1 LIRCTISLKAS
12 QDLNAISDYFVSRNI
27 EAGERL
33 LQEFNQK
40 CVKLLQFPKMGK
52 SYAAIRPW
60 LRGISLDGYII
71 FYQVTEDEIIILRV
85 VNGRQNLEISFD
97 EDLGN

>member
-1 LIRCTISLKAS
+1 LSRCVIALEAS

-27 EAGERL
+27 DAGERL

-40 CVKLLQFPKMGK
+40 CVKLLQFPNMGK

-60 LRGISLDGYII
+60 LRGIPLDGYII
-71 FYQVTEDEIIILRV
+71 FYEVGEDEITILRIV
-85 VNGRQNLEISFD
+85 SGRQNLETLFD
-97 EDLGN
+97 GDLDN

>member
-1 LIRCTISLKAS
+1 LSRCIIALEAS

-27 EAGERL
+27 DAGERL

-40 CVKLLQFPKMGK
+40 CVKLLQFPNMGK

-60 LRGISLDGYII
+60 LRGIPLDGYII
-71 FYQVTEDEIIILRV
+71 FYEVGEDEITILRIV
-85 VNGRQNLEISFD
+85 SGRQNLETLFD
-97 EDLGN
+97 GDLDN

>member
-1 LIRCTISLKAS
+1 LSVCVITLKAS

-40 CVKLLQFPKMGK
+40 CLKLLQFPKMGR
-52 SYAAIRPW
+52 SYAAIRPS
-60 LRGISLDGYII
+60 LRGVPLDGYII
-71 FYQVTEDEIIILRV
+71 IYEVREDEITILRV
-85 VNGRQNLEISFD
+85 VNGRQNLETLFD

>member
-1 LIRCTISLKAS
+1 LSLCVIALEAS

-27 EAGERL
+27 DTGERL

-40 CVKLLQFPKMGK
+40 CVKLLQFPNMGK

-60 LRGISLDGYII
+60 LRGVPLDGYII
-71 FYQVTEDEIIILRV
+71 FYEVMEDRITILRV
-85 VNGRQNLEISFD
+85 VSGRQNLETLFD
-97 EDLGN
+97 ENTDN

>member
-1 LIRCTISLKAS
+1 MSLCVIALEAS

-27 EAGERL
+27 DAGERL

-40 CVKLLQFPKMGK
+40 CVKLLQFPNMGK

-60 LRGISLDGYII
+60 LRGVPLDGYII
-71 FYQVTEDEIIILRV
+71 FYEVLEDGITILRV
-85 VNGRQNLEISFD
+85 VSGRQNLETLFD
-97 EDLGN
+97 ENLDN

>member
-1 LIRCTISLKAS
+1 LSRCVIALEAS

-27 EAGERL
+27 DAGERL

-40 CVKLLQFPKMGK
+40 CVKLLQFPNMGK

-60 LRGISLDGYII
+60 LRGIPLDGYII
-71 FYQVTEDEIIILRV
+71 FYEVGEDEITILRV
-85 VNGRQNLEISFD
+85 VNGRQNLETLFD
-97 EDLGN
+97 EELDN